1 MPANPELL
9 EITSSILD
17 SFLPGEEQLM
27 DILQAITEKFGY
39 VPPSVI
45 GLLSEKTGV
54 GRPRIFNAIEMAPSF
69 SLTPPGRHTLYICN
83 AENCCMQGGT
93 ELMQHAKQV
102 LGIEPFET
110 TGDEKIRLEPFQC
123 LGNCSMA
130 PNVML
135 DGRVF
140 GMMDEET
147 LDKMLGNLA
156 DDQA

>member
-9 EITSSILD
+9 EITSNLLENFPS
-17 SFLPGEEQLM
+17 GEEQLM
-27 DILQAITEKFGY
+27 DILQAITDKFGY
-39 VPPSVI
+39 IPPSVI
-45 GLLSEKTGV
+45 GLVAEKSGIS
-54 GRPRIFNAIEMAPSF
+54 RPQIFNAIEMAPSF
-69 SLTPPGRHTLYICN
+69 ALTPPGRHTLYICN

-93 ELMQHAKQV
+93 ELMQHAEQI
-102 LGIEPFET
+102 LGIHPFET
-110 TGDEKIRLEPFQC
+110 TSDEKIRLESFQC

-140 GMMDEET
+140 GMMNAKELE
-147 LDKMLGNLA
+147 KILGNLP